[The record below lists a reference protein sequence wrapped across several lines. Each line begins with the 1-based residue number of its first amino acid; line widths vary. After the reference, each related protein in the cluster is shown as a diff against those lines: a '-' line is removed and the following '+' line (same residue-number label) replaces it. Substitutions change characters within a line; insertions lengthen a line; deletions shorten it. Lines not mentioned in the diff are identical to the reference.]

1 MDADAYLINKNY
13 VTENG
18 VKAVTETLEQI
29 LVSVGSITR
38 NEYFSA
44 GQNGL
49 APSIVLKTNA
59 VNYSGQNEVKFE
71 NKRYSVYRSYRDPET
86 DTIELYLSLNQG
98 TYSCVLKSVASNTM
112 DEEGFRTK
120 TYHSYNT
127 TCNIVKTSDIQINE
141 ASAEGISVDITA
153 KVRISDYLSSIIVVD
168 GKKVKPSIVVI
179 EDAEYSIYKAI
190 INDTTVELVLVESEN
205 GWI

>member
-1 MDADAYLINKNY
+1 MDGDAYLVNKTY
-13 VTENG
+13 TTENG
-18 VKAVTETLEQI
+18 VKVVTEQLEQI
-29 LVSVGSITR
+29 LVSIASVTR

-49 APSIVLKTNA
+49 AASLVLKTNC
-59 VNYSGQNEVKFE
+59 VNYSGQNEVIYD
-71 NKRYSVYRSYRDPET
+71 NKRYSVYRSYRNPDNDE
-86 DTIELYLSLNQG
+86 IELYLSLNQG

-120 TYHSYNT
+120 TYHTYNT
-127 TCNIVKTSDIQINE
+127 TCDIIKASDIQINE
-141 ASAEGISVDITA
+141 ASAQGISIDISA
-153 KVRISDYLSSIIVVD
+153 RVRISDYLSSVIVVD

-179 EDAEYSIYKAI
+179 DDAEYSIYKTI
-190 INDTTVELVLVESEN
+190 INDTTVELVLVESDN